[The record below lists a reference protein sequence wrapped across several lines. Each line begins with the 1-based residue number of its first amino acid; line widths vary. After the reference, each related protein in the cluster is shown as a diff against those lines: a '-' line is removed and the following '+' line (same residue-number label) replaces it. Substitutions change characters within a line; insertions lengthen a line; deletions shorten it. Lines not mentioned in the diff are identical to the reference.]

1 MKFKPT
7 AQQCSWLTALLISL
21 QLNPAKALESDVSNA
36 LQTVGGIYSSI
47 YIHELGH
54 AIAYKTFGATE
65 ISIEVPMKGKMLGGI
80 TTATLPKESFTQRNA
95 LVTVAAG
102 LVAASL
108 AGEIVIQNPKMHS
121 PPFSQSILGTALVS
135 NVRHVQAYYTEYV
148 GKDGY
153 TGNDLDHFES
163 LGGNPH
169 LFSASLLAYTAW
181 SLHRMNKQKIP
192 LFFIQLNF

>member
-1 MKFKPT
+1 MK
-7 AQQCSWLTALLISL
+7 SWLKILFTLACL
-21 QLNPAKALESDVSNA
+21 QTSSVKALESDLFNA

-54 AIAYKTFGATE
+54 AIAYRTLGATE
-65 ISIEVPMKGKMLGGI
+65 ISIKVPMKGKIFGGL
-80 TTATLPKESFTQRNA
+80 TTATIPKDEFTQREA
-95 LVTVAAG
+95 LITSAAG
-102 LVAASL
+102 LVAANL

-121 PPFSQSILGTALVS
+121 SAFAQSMLGTALVS
-135 NVRHVQAYYTEYV
+135 NVRHVQTYYTQYV

-163 LGGNPH
+163 QGGNPH
-169 LFSASLLAYTAW
+169 LFAVGLLAYSAW

-192 LFFIQLNF
+192 LFFIHLNF

>member
-7 AQQCSWLTALLISL
+7 AHLWSWFTALLLCLHSTSS
-21 QLNPAKALESDVSNA
+21 KALESDVSNA

-54 AIAYKTFGATE
+54 AIAFEAFGATE
-65 ISIEVPMKGKMLGGI
+65 ISIEVPIKGKILGGI
-80 TTATLPKESFTQRNA
+80 TTATLPRENFTQRNA

-102 LVAASL
+102 LVAANL

-121 PPFSQSILGTALVS
+121 SPFSQSILGSSLFS
-135 NVRHVQAYYTEYV
+135 NVRHVQAYYTQYV

-169 LFSASLLAYTAW
+169 LFSAGLLAYSAW
-181 SLHRMNKQKIP
+181 TLHRMNKQKIP
-192 LFFIQLNF
+192 LFFINLNF